1 MKAVI
6 KSSLILPA
14 VFVCGL
20 GVALFV
26 RANLGADPVTM
37 LEIALAQITTLSL
50 GQAALYF
57 EGFIFL
63 LFFFL
68 NRKLIHVGSFL
79 FWGDLI
85 LLWFLPH
92 IALALQKAHSLRYRV
107 N

>member
-37 LEIALAQITTLSL
+37 LEIA
-50 GQAALYF
+50 
-57 EGFIFL
+57 
-63 LFFFL
+63 
-68 NRKLIHVGSFL
+68 
-79 FWGDLI
+79 
-85 LLWFLPH
+85 
-92 IALALQKAHSLRYRV
+92 
-107 N
+107 

>member
-26 RANLGADPVTM
+26 RANLGSDPVTM

-57 EGFIFL
+57 EGFIFQMA
-63 LFFFL
+63 FGWIEWVGFL
-68 NRKLIHVGSFL
+68 MVFCS
-79 FWGDLI
+79 I
-85 LLWFLPH
+85 LL
-92 IALALQKAHSLRYRV
+92 IQKQL
-107 N
+107 